1 MYPLN
6 LIPIMVK
13 GVPSA
18 HMLINSIGDL
28 LTGANLKRRIFAVN
42 LMAELIEKVY
52 KFESKS
58 LYFKSDFSTK
68 FQQHFPVLD

>member
-6 LIPIMVK
+6 LIPVMVK

-28 LTGANLKRRIFAVN
+28 LTADNFKRRIFAVN
-42 LMAELIEKVY
+42 LMAELIEKVCN
-52 KFESKS
+52 F
-58 LYFKSDFSTK
+58 YFFSQ
-68 FQQHFPVLD
+68 FNFWQYDWIF

>member
-6 LIPIMVK
+6 LIPVMVK

-28 LTGANLKRRIFAVN
+28 LTADNFKRRIFAVN
-42 LMAELIEKVY
+42 LMAELIEKVCNFY
-52 KFESKS
+52 FFPQFKF
-58 LYFKSDFSTK
+58 
-68 FQQHFPVLD
+68 